1 MLNKSKIKVIFMGTP
16 EFAVESLMALKD
28 DDYNMVGVF
37 TAPDR
42 PAGRGQ
48 EMKFSAVKRLSLA
61 MKMPIFQPEKIRDKK
76 WVKIIKDLKPDLIVV
91 AAFGQII
98 PESILNIPTYGC
110 INVHASLL
118 PKYRG
123 ASPIH
128 FALLNG
134 EKETGVTI
142 MKMDA
147 GMDTGPTIAN
157 FQFPISNED
166 NLQSLH
172 DKLAV
177 AGAELLLETLPKY
190 LAGELKP
197 VAQDEKKA
205 TYTKILQK
213 KDGKIDWHKPAA
225 KIADMIRAFCPWPG
239 TFTEWNGKCLKI
251 VEGAVSDKIVDVG
264 KFEVIDNRLYAGTN
278 TTALEIVKLQM
289 EGRKCLIAQ
298 DFLRGC
304 SMIDGYY
311 CK

>member
-1 MLNKSKIKVIFMGTP
+1 MGTP

-28 DDYNMVGVF
+28 DDYRIVGVF

-42 PAGRGQ
+42 PAGRGR
-48 EMKFSAVKRLSLA
+48 ETKISAVKRLSLA
-61 MKMPIFQPEKIRDKK
+61 FNMPTNQPEKIRDKK
-76 WVKIIKDLKPDLIVV
+76 WVHTIKKLKPDLIVV
-91 AAFGQII
+91 AAYGQIV
-98 PESILNIPTYGC
+98 PQSILDIPKYGC
-110 INVHASLL
+110 INVHASIL

-128 FALLNG
+128 FALLHG

-147 GMDTGPTIAN
+147 GMDTGEI
-157 FQFPISNED
+157 ISSCQVSILKQD

-190 LAGELKP
+190 IEKEIMPAI
-197 VAQDEKKA
+197 QDEDKA
-205 TYTKILQK
+205 TYTKILK
-213 KDGKIDWHKPAA
+213 KSDGQIDWKRSAEEIH
-225 KIADMIRAFCPWPG
+225 DQVRAFCPWPG
-239 TFTEWNGKCLKI
+239 TFTQWGEKCIKI
-251 VEGAVSDKIVDVG
+251 VETKISDKKLEAG
-264 KFEVIDNRLYAGTN
+264 KFEIIDNNLYVGTE
-278 TTALEIVKLQM
+278 TSALEIVRLQL
-289 EGRKCLIAQ
+289 EGRKCLLAQ
-298 DFLRGC
+298 DFIQGC